1 MPLNLREY
9 DLMVVSDLHLSEG
22 RDAGTKKFSLNE
34 DFFFDEEFARLLD
47 YQMHRIVGRPRERKW
62 HLIINGDF
70 LDFLQVVSTGVE
82 REVLEYLHVNTQK
95 EALQMLSF
103 DQEHP
108 EYGFGCGPHET
119 VYKLW
124 KIMDGHWI
132 FFEALADFVAD
143 GNVVTIGRGN
153 HDVEFIY
160 PEVQQALAPKLR
172 RMYDDK
178 LRRENDL
185 ERSHKLDLFDQA
197 VEGNRIRFMDW
208 FYYEEGLIW
217 VEHGNQYEEAN
228 AFRYW
233 LCPLL
238 PASAS
243 VDPKRK
249 DEIDLPWGS
258 FFVRYLFNKVEQK
271 EPFADNIKPQTKF
284 ISWFLTHHPLMA
296 LGFLF
301 GGNGRYML
309 KKMARAF
316 KFVPEDAYAA
326 RREEHLKRLRQLA
339 VDSGIP
345 EDRVLFL
352 DSQRSASVLREPH
365 GVWKLIGILTRHWRI
380 SLTLLFVV
388 LVLAVIGAV
397 LFFSHLVS
405 PLIPH
410 QAQNLLRILLSHWPW
425 ILSVLSVLRW
435 PLAAL
440 VALAVCWFV
449 WWLLASDKSS
459 ELCYLVE
466 RARRVREMF
475 GVQYVTMGHTHDADL
490 QSIGSQGQEYFNTG
504 TWTKVFSQEEQLIR
518 DPSELLVLQ
527 GVRRPG
533 GMTVKLLQWEDGARE
548 PRLVKLFGANPD

>member
-22 RDAGTKKFSLNE
+22 RDAETKKFSLNE

-47 YQMHRIVGRPRERKW
+47 YQMHRIVGRPTERKW

-70 LDFLQVVSTGVE
+70 LDFLQVVSTGID
-82 REVLEYLHVNTQK
+82 REFLEYLHVNTP
-95 EALQMLSF
+95 EDALQMLGF
-103 DQEHP
+103 DKQHP

-124 KIMDGHWI
+124 KIMDGHWT
-132 FFEALADFVAD
+132 FFEALADFVAE

-153 HDVEFIY
+153 HDVEFFY

-172 RMYDDK
+172 RMYDHK
-178 LRRENDL
+178 LARENDL

-197 VEGNRIRFMDW
+197 LEQERIRFMDW

-217 VEHGNQYEEAN
+217 VEHGNQYDEAN
-228 AFRYW
+228 TFKYW
-233 LCPLL
+233 LCPQL
-238 PASAS
+238 PATPN

-258 FFVRYLFNKVEQK
+258 FFVRYLFNKVEVK

-284 ISWFLTHHPLMA
+284 IAWFLTRHPSMA

-301 GGNGRYML
+301 GDGRYML
-309 KKMARAF
+309 KKMARALE
-316 KFVPEDAYAA
+316 FVPEDAYAA
-326 RREEHLKRLRQLA
+326 RRDEHLKRLRQLE
-339 VDSGIP
+339 VDSGIA
-345 EDRVLFL
+345 EGHLLSL
-352 DSQRSASVLREPH
+352 DSQRAANVLTEPR

-380 SLTLLFVV
+380 SLTLLSI
-388 LVLAVIGAV
+388 VLALVVIEAILV
-397 LFFSHLVS
+397 FSYLVS

-410 QAQNLLRILLSHWPW
+410 QVQNLLRIPLSHWPW
-425 ILSVLSVLRW
+425 ISGVLTVLRW

-440 VALAVCWFV
+440 VVVAVYGFV
-449 WWLLASDKSS
+449 SWLLAADNSPK
-459 ELCYLVE
+459 LCYLVE
-466 RARRVREMF
+466 RAKRVREML
-475 GVQYVTMGHTHDADL
+475 GVHYVTMGHTHDSDL
-490 QSIGSQGQEYFNTG
+490 QSIGNQGQEYFNTG
-504 TWTKVFSQEEQLIR
+504 TWTKVFSEEEQLIR

-533 GMTVKLLQWEDGARE
+533 GMSVKLLQWDDAARE
-548 PRLVKLFGANPD
+548 PRLAKLFGANSPI